1 MNIIVCV
8 KQVPD
13 TAEAELRIDEGE
25 RGIRTEGL
33 VLDINE
39 TDNYAIEEALLLRER
54 LGGTVTVLTVGP
66 DGAQAVL
73 RKCLAKGADRA
84 VLLSDEAF
92 EGSDAYAIAKII
104 RGAMKDT
111 SFDLVLTGAIA
122 SDDGYTAVG
131 VILAE
136 MLGVPHATMV
146 KKIEVGEGAVRV
158 NRELE
163 GGLEEIVEVRL
174 PAVLTIQ
181 TGINEPRYVSIMGI
195 RRARRKPMDV
205 LALNELGLSEEEVG
219 EAGSWAKVERM
230 FAPPAEKEA
239 IILSG
244 SPDEIAAQ
252 LADTL
257 RARGVI

>member
-25 RGIRTEGL
+25 RGIRMEGL

-39 TDNYAIEEALLLRER
+39 TDNYAIEEALLLKER
-54 LGGTVTVLTVGP
+54 LGGAVTVLTVGP

-73 RKCLAKGADRA
+73 RKCLARGADRA
-84 VLLSDEAF
+84 VLLRDEAF

-104 RGAMKDT
+104 RSAMKDT
-111 SFDLVLTGAIA
+111 IFDLILTGAIA

-131 VILAE
+131 VLLAE

-146 KKIEVGEGAVRV
+146 KKIEVLEGAVRV

-163 GGLEEIVEVRL
+163 GGLEEIVYVRL

-195 RRARRKPMDV
+195 RRARNKPMDV
-205 LALNELGLSEEEVG
+205 LTLNELGLSKEEVG
-219 EAGSWAKVERM
+219 EAGSWVKVERM
-230 FAPPAEKEA
+230 FVPPAEKEA

-244 SPDEIAAQ
+244 GPDEIATQ

-257 RARGVI
+257 RAKGVI

>member
-1 MNIIVCV
+1 
-8 KQVPD
+8 
-13 TAEAELRIDEGE
+13 
-25 RGIRTEGL
+25 
-33 VLDINE
+33 
-39 TDNYAIEEALLLRER
+39 
-54 LGGTVTVLTVGP
+54 
-66 DGAQAVL
+66 
-73 RKCLAKGADRA
+73 
-84 VLLSDEAF
+84 
-92 EGSDAYAIAKII
+92 
-104 RGAMKDT
+104 
-111 SFDLVLTGAIA
+111 LVLTGAIA

-163 GGLEEIVEVRL
+163 GGLEEIVYVRL

-195 RRARRKPMDV
+195 RRARKKPMDV
-205 LALNELGLSEEEVG
+205 LTLNELGLSKEEVG
-219 EAGSWAKVERM
+219 EAGSWVKVERM
-230 FAPPAEKEA
+230 FVPPAEKEA

-244 SPDEIAAQ
+244 RPDEIATQ